1 MSVAHYFAL
10 WMENGK
16 KIPVPGLEH
25 ARKIV
30 MGTAITRKR
39 GHAGFVGSQA
49 PTKS

>member
-1 MSVAHYFAL
+1 MSVAHYFVL

-30 MGTAITRKR
+30 MGTAITRKKGPCWVCR
-39 GHAGFVGSQA
+39 QPGAN
-49 PTKS
+49 